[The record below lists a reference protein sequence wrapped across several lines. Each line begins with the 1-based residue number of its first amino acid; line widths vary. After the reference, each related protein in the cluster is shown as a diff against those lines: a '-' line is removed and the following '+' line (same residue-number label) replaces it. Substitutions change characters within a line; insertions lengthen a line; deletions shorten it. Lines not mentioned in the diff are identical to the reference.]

1 LQPPS
6 RAKSSFVADRAV
18 VIADLGGGG
27 AQRVVAQLTR
37 AWSETGHAV
46 VVITLAPA
54 QAHTFDLDPRVRV
67 VALDLAGASHH
78 VLAAIIANM
87 RRISRLRAALR
98 ASGAPVIVS
107 FVGAT
112 NILTILASLGLGKRV
127 IISERNDPAR
137 QSLGR
142 AWDVLRRGLYRFADV
157 VTANSRAALATLGGF
172 VPAHKL
178 ALVPNPLPQLEAGNA
193 VARERIVLA
202 VGRLHRQKGF
212 DVLLPA
218 FATSRARHDGWRL
231 VILGEGPR
239 RVTLQRQAEQL
250 GIADAVEFRGFDVDP
265 FSWYRRAGLFVLPSR
280 HEGMPNAL
288 LEAVAAG
295 APAIVSDACV
305 GALDVL
311 QAERSRLV
319 FRSEDSDG
327 LASAIDRL
335 AEDAGLREEIAVAAR
350 AQVLQHHAP
359 SAVMTAWEAVLSPLR
374 DRASRLPLVGS
385 VAP

>member
-1 LQPPS
+1 
-6 RAKSSFVADRAV
+6 
-18 VIADLGGGG
+18 
-27 AQRVVAQLTR
+27 
-37 AWSETGHAV
+37 
-46 VVITLAPA
+46 
-54 QAHTFDLDPRVRV
+54 
-67 VALDLAGASHH
+67 
-78 VLAAIIANM
+78 M
-87 RRISRLRAALR
+87 RRISRLRRALR
-98 ASGAPVIVS
+98 VSGAKVVVS

-112 NILTILASLGLGKRV
+112 NILTILASLGMGKRV

-142 AWDVLRRGLYRFADV
+142 AWDLLRRWLYRFADV

-178 ALVPNPLPQLEAGNA
+178 ALVPNPLPQIAAGNA
-193 VARERIVLA
+193 SARERIILA
-202 VGRLHRQKGF
+202 VGRLHAQKGF

-231 VILGEGPR
+231 VVLGEGPQR
-239 RVTLQRQAEQL
+239 AALQRQAEQL
-250 GIADAVEFRGFDVDP
+250 GIADAVDFRGFDVDP

-295 APAIVSDACV
+295 APAVVSDACA
-305 GALDVL
+305 GAFDVL

-319 FRSEDSDG
+319 FRSEDSAG
-327 LASAIDRL
+327 LATAIDRL
-335 AEDAGLREEIAVAAR
+335 AADAGLREQVAAAAR
-350 AQVLQHHAP
+350 AQVLLQHAP
-359 SAVMTAWEAVLSPLR
+359 GTVMAAWEAVLSPLR

-385 VAP
+385 VAL

>member
-1 LQPPS
+1 MS
-6 RAKSSFVADRAV
+6 IFVADRAV

-37 AWSETGHAV
+37 AWSEAGHAV

-67 VALDLAGASHH
+67 VALDLAGASPH
-78 VLAAIIANM
+78 VLAAILANM

-98 ASGAPVIVS
+98 ASGAKVVVS

-157 VTANSRAALATLGGF
+157 VTANSSAALATLGGF

-193 VARERIVLA
+193 TARERIVLA

-231 VILGEGPR
+231 VILGDGPQR
-239 RVTLQRQAEQL
+239 ATLQRQAEQL

-265 FSWYRRAGLFVLPSR
+265 FSWYQRAGLFVLPSR

-295 APAIVSDACV
+295 APTIVSDACV

-319 FRSEDSDG
+319 FRSEDSVG
-327 LASAIDRL
+327 LATAIDRL
-335 AEDAGLREEIAVAAR
+335 TEDAGLRESIAAAGS
-350 AQVLQHHAP
+350 AQVLHHHAP
-359 SAVMTAWEAVLSPLR
+359 GTVMAAWEAVLSPLH
-374 DRASRLPLVGS
+374 DRASQLPLVRS